1 MPVNSPFSLGIN
13 HKMLRLALFISGGG
27 TTASFIIRESHKKS
41 SKITSVLV
49 VASKE
54 KIAGIESVQSVG
66 FPKKNIYIINPLIFK
81 NSEKFGSE
89 LIRVCKKFS
98 IDIIGQYGWLPLTPN
113 NLIAAF
119 KNRIINQHPG
129 PLDQRG
135 NDFGGKGMYGR
146 RVHAAV
152 LSFRRSTK
160 HDYWT
165 EATSHFVT
173 SEFDKGGVIGRKKIT
188 IDPADTV
195 ESLQAKLL
203 PFEHKLQFEVLQKLA
218 KNNFRVF
225 KRIVPLVKKTELQ
238 ILKNSKETAALLYPK
253 G

>member
-1 MPVNSPFSLGIN
+1 
-13 HKMLRLALFISGGG
+13 MLRLALFISGGG
-27 TTASFIIRESHKKS
+27 STASFIIRRSQRKS
-41 SKITSVLV
+41 TKITPVLV

-54 KIAGIESVQSVG
+54 NIVGIESVQSAG
-66 FPKKNIYIINPLIFK
+66 FPKKNIFIIDRLLFK

-89 LIRVCKKFS
+89 LLKVCKKLS
-98 IDIIGQYGWLPLTPN
+98 IDYIGQYGWLPLTPI
-113 NLIAAF
+113 NLITAY
-119 KNRIINQHPG
+119 KDRIINQHPG
-129 PLDQRG
+129 PLDHRG

-152 LSFRRSTK
+152 LYFRRITR
-160 HDYWT
+160 HDFWT

-195 ESLQAKLL
+195 ESLQAKVL
-203 PFEHKLQFEVLQKLA
+203 PFEHKLQFEVIQKLA
-218 KNNFRVF
+218 ENKCEIY
-225 KRIVPLVKKTELQ
+225 KRKIPLVKKNELQ
-238 ILKNSKETAALLYPK
+238 ILINSKEAAAILYPK